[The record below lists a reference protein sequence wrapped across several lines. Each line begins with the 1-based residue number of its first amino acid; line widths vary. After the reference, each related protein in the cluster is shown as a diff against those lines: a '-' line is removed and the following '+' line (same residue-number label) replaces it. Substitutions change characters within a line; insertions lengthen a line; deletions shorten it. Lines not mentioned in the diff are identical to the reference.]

1 MTDSIFVLHDGYP
14 VQLSLYNG
22 VLQQVKNV
30 IKRMKPGR
38 KYTLKRLCGSAF
50 WNPLGPGNQRIAG
63 RCFSHMVL
71 MELLPLTLAKT
82 DHEYPRRYK
91 LK

>member
-1 MTDSIFVLHDGYP
+1 MNEYFVLHDGYS
-14 VQLSLYNG
+14 VELSLYNG
-22 VLQQVKNV
+22 ILQRVGSV
-30 IKRMKPGR
+30 ITRMKPGR

-50 WNPLGPGNQRIAG
+50 WDPLGPGKQRIAG

-71 MELLPLTLAKT
+71 MELLPLTLAKP
-82 DHEYPRRYK
+82 DYDYPRRYK